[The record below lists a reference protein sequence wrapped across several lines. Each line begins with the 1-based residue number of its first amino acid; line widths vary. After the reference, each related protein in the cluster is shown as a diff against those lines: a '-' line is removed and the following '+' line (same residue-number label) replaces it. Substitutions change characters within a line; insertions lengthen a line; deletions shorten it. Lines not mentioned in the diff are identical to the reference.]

1 MMQASTSPASFFLRV
16 IFREGPSQ
24 AQFKMYRYF
33 GKAAFVLAMAFLWS
47 GPVILAQQS
56 KVAAAPRSG
65 LSPEKALSLA
75 EQGRCQASIALA
87 QLGRARPLP
96 GEHCRPQASDERPSP
111 CANPK
116 TGRCA

>member
-65 LSPEKALSLA
+65 PSPETALSLA
-75 EQGRCQASIALA
+75 RPGPFQAEIAGPKQA
-87 QLGRARPLP
+87 MTGQVPAPTRKQARVLG
-96 GEHCRPQASDERPSP
+96 
-111 CANPK
+111 
-116 TGRCA
+116 

>member
-56 KVAAAPRSG
+56 KAAAAPRS
-65 LSPEKALSLA
+65 SVCRETALSLA
-75 EQGRCQASIALA
+75 GQVRRQASI
-87 QLGRARPLP
+87 P
-96 GEHCRPQASDERPSP
+96 GLKQGMNGEVPAPTRKQAGVP
-111 CANPK
+111 
-116 TGRCA
+116 GVRCSL